1 MAKAKSSGGITLFGI
16 DLASQS
22 WMTYMTLVFAVFYG
36 YRLFKI
42 ISQKLSPTGTNPKAG
57 KTFSTPEAIPEEDTE
72 EKVVEEIPEHNE
84 DQPDQEPLEEEKKTQ

>member
-1 MAKAKSSGGITLFGI
+1 MAKAKSSGGFSLFGI

-42 ISQKLSPTGTNPKAG
+42 ISQKFSPIGTNPKVG
-57 KTFSTPEAIPEEDTE
+57 KTCSTPEAIPEEVTE
-72 EKVVEEIPEHNE
+72 EKAVEEVPND